1 MSVFTSIYRQITALD
16 LDEIFSYQTTKEVR
30 MLDRRLGMVN
40 WLIRTVVL
48 VWVIGYVFWIKEG
61 YTEVEKS
68 VGHSITD
75 VNGTTYSTTDDRVQP
90 WDSIDAVQPALENG
104 AAFIAT
110 TVFVTKEQTVRDG
123 PNPAHRC
130 TTDANC
136 PTEANNPLLHGRCS
150 NNFCQEKAWNPAFSE
165 SDRQQTSVF
174 ELQTADR
181 LGVWIRS
188 SIQFPSLDPTRVFST
203 IGAVARTPYSTN
215 PGVVAATSAS
225 STTLGDSTS
234 DPPDYFTVAELLS
247 LAQT

>member
-123 PNPAHRC
+123 PNPARRC

-136 PTEANNPLLHGRCS
+136 PTDRSNPLLYGRCS